1 MQFDVIGL
9 GVSTLDILSLVEAF
23 PSGDGVQRA
32 AAVAVQGGGPVSTA
46 IVTAAALGARTAMID
61 RLGDDWRG
69 TAIMDE
75 YRQSG
80 VHTGYLEV
88 VPDCTSSIATILV
101 RQADGARAIAYCPGN
116 TAEFS
121 PADVPAEAIAAAR
134 ILHINGRYPD
144 ACLRACQIARQ
155 AGAKVSFDG
164 GAQRYRPEIRPLVA
178 LTDIGI
184 VALDFARQYTG
195 HVEVD
200 AAARALLAEGM
211 ELAVI
216 TDGVRGSW
224 IYPRNG
230 EPFHQ
235 PAFPQLD
242 VVDTTGCGD
251 TYHGAFLF
259 GLASGW
265 PLREC
270 ARLASRVAAENC
282 RFLGGRGVLSTLRDE
297 GHAGLTSPYAA
308 TTSHE

>member
-32 AAVAVQGGGPVSTA
+32 SAVAVQGGGPVSTA

-80 VHTGYLEV
+80 VATDFLQFIPG
-88 VPDCTSSIATILV
+88 CTSSIATILV
-101 RQADGARAIAYCPGN
+101 RQADGARAIAYCPG
-116 TAEFS
+116 TTPEVS
-121 PADVPAEAIAAAR
+121 PTDIPADAIAAAK

-144 ACLRACQIARQ
+144 ACLHACQIARQ
-155 AGAKVSFDG
+155 AGVKVSFDG

-195 HVEVD
+195 HGEVD
-200 AAARALLAEGM
+200 AAAGALLAEGM
-211 ELAVI
+211 ELVVI
-216 TDGVRGSW
+216 TDGIRGSW
-224 IYPRNG
+224 IYPRDG
-230 EPFHQ
+230 AFFHQ
-235 PAFPQLD
+235 PAYPQADL
-242 VVDTTGCGD
+242 VDTTGCGD

-259 GLASGW
+259 ALARELPLTECATLASK
-265 PLREC
+265 
-270 ARLASRVAAENC
+270 VAAENC
-282 RFLGGRGVLSTLRDE
+282 RHLGGRGVLMTLKDR
-297 GHAGLTSPYAA
+297 GYAGIS
-308 TTSHE
+308 

>member
-1 MQFDVIGL
+1 MQFDLIGL

-32 AAVAVQGGGPVSTA
+32 TAVAVQGGGPVSTA

-88 VPDCTSSIATILV
+88 APGCTSSIATILV

-121 PADVPAEAIAAAR
+121 PADIPAEAIAAAR

-144 ACLRACQIARQ
+144 ACLRACQIAHQ
-155 AGAKVSFDG
+155 AGVRVSFDG
-164 GAQRYRPEIRPLVA
+164 GAQRYRPEIRPLVGQ
-178 LTDIGI
+178 TDIAI
-184 VALDFARQYTG
+184 VALDFARQYSG
-195 HVEVD
+195 HTEID
-200 AAARALLAEGM
+200 AAASALLAEDT
-211 ELAVI
+211 ELVVI

-224 IYPRNG
+224 IYPRGG

-235 PAFPQLD
+235 PAFPQADL
-242 VVDTTGCGD
+242 VDTTGCGD

-259 GLASGW
+259 GLARDL
-265 PLREC
+265 PLTEC
-270 ARLASRVAAENC
+270 ALLAGKVAAENS
-282 RFLGGRGVLSTLRDE
+282 RYLGGRGVLPTLRDQ
-297 GHAGLTSPYAA
+297 GHAGMI
-308 TTSHE
+308 